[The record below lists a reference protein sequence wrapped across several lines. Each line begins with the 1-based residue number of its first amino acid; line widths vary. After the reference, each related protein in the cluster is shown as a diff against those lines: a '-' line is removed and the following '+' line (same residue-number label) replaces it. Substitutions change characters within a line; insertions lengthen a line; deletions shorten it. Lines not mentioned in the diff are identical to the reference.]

1 MRQFVQTDERFVEFR
16 TIFDRQPNHESLV
29 KELEEMSEDLTDIN
43 FWTGPISDEEEI
55 IELRETGM

>member
-1 MRQFVQTDERFVEFR
+1 MRQFVQTDERYVEFR

-43 FWTGPISDEEEI
+43 FWTGSISDEEEI

>member
-1 MRQFVQTDERFVEFR
+1 MRQFVQTDERYVEFR